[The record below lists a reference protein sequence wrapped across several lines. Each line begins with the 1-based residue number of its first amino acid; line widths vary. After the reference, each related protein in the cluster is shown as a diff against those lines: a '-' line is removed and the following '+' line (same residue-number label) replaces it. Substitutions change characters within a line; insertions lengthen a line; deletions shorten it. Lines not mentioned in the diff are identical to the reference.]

1 MRGHEGKRTLHGLF
15 TDNDAMTVTIG
26 DMRAAAGAVRGQGV
40 DTPCLRARAPTTNDP
55 HPDDPT
61 GDTMTLQRHHVA
73 HRLSEM
79 VVHNGTI
86 YLAGQV
92 AADMTRDIIGQTE
105 DVLASIDRLLGEA
118 GSDKTKI
125 LSAQIF
131 LPDMGDFAAMNSVWE
146 RWVVPGHTPARATI
160 EAKLANP
167 AYRVEIMIVA
177 AA

>member
-1 MRGHEGKRTLHGLF
+1 
-15 TDNDAMTVTIG
+15 MTI
-26 DMRAAAGAVRGQGV
+26 
-40 DTPCLRARAPTTNDP
+40 
-55 HPDDPT
+55 
-61 GDTMTLQRHHVA
+61 QRYHVA

-79 VVHNGTI
+79 VVHDGTV

-105 DVLASIDRLLGEA
+105 QVLASIDRLLGEA

-146 RWVVPGHTPARATI
+146 RWVVPGHTPARATL

-167 AYRVEIMIVA
+167 AYKIEVMVIA
-177 AA
+177 AV

>member
-1 MRGHEGKRTLHGLF
+1 
-15 TDNDAMTVTIG
+15 MTI
-26 DMRAAAGAVRGQGV
+26 
-40 DTPCLRARAPTTNDP
+40 
-55 HPDDPT
+55 
-61 GDTMTLQRHHVA
+61 QRFHVA
-73 HRLSEM
+73 RRLSEM
-79 VVHNGTI
+79 VVHNGTV

-118 GSDKTKI
+118 GSDKSKI

-131 LPDMGDFAAMNSVWE
+131 LPDMGDFAAVNAVWE

-167 AYRVEIMIVA
+167 AYRIEVLVVA

>member
-1 MRGHEGKRTLHGLF
+1 MM
-15 TDNDAMTVTIG
+15 AI
-26 DMRAAAGAVRGQGV
+26 
-40 DTPCLRARAPTTNDP
+40 
-55 HPDDPT
+55 
-61 GDTMTLQRHHVA
+61 QRFHTA
-73 HRLSEM
+73 KRLSEV

-131 LPDMGDFAAMNSVWE
+131 LPDMDDFAAMNSVWE

-160 EAKLANP
+160 QAKLANP
-167 AYRVEIMIVA
+167 SYRIEVLVIA

>member
-1 MRGHEGKRTLHGLF
+1 MM
-15 TDNDAMTVTIG
+15 AI
-26 DMRAAAGAVRGQGV
+26 
-40 DTPCLRARAPTTNDP
+40 
-55 HPDDPT
+55 
-61 GDTMTLQRHHVA
+61 QRFHTA
-73 HRLSEM
+73 KRLSEM

-131 LPDMGDFAAMNSVWE
+131 LPDMDDFAAMNSVWE

-160 EAKLANP
+160 QAKLANP
-167 AYRVEIMIVA
+167 SYRIEVLVIA